1 MAASWTTPT
10 MKVEVYGST
19 LLSTVSNTFTVWEG
33 GEVQINVQFVEIIRR
48 KILSKKVDM
57 MRIFP

>member
-1 MAASWTTPT
+1 

-33 GEVQINVQFVEIIRR
+33 GEVQINVQFVEIICR